1 MPDVPPAGQQA
12 EAGGG
17 ARPAVRHGQGAH
29 DRHLFDLTRRA
40 IHEHA
45 SPVSATFPVT
55 CSTTFHERE
64 RGRMLLSLPLV
75 HDIAGGGGVLQGRH
89 SCPPPCPWQ
98 NRQRLLQGHGP
109 GVEAKAR
116 VSLYPRGP
124 HGAAAGRMGDMQKT
138 PQHMSIELP

>member
-1 MPDVPPAGQQA
+1 MPHLPAAGQQA

-29 DRHLFDLTRRA
+29 GGHLFELTRA

-75 HDIAGGGGVLQGRH
+75 HDHARGRGRSFLQG
-89 SCPPPCPWQ
+89 
-98 NRQRLLQGHGP
+98 
-109 GVEAKAR
+109 
-116 VSLYPRGP
+116 
-124 HGAAAGRMGDMQKT
+124 
-138 PQHMSIELP
+138 QHHDR